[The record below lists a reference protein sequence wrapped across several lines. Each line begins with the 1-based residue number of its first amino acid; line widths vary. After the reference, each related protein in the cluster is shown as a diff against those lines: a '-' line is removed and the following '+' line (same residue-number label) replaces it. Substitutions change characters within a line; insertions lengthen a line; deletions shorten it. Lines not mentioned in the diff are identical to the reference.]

1 MFDIPIFLQH
11 TNKSRDNK
19 ILRKNTNEQPGNS
32 FPKTKQNRNTKPC
45 LSKTIKTQE
54 FCDTGSA
61 NFISFFFFFP
71 SSLTSK
77 HISPKLPLE
86 KQRKHAEPRT
96 GKNHD
101 MPSSITTSIPREK
114 CDFSM
119 LSAF

>member
-1 MFDIPIFLQH
+1 MIEHLFSFSIQINRV
-11 TNKSRDNK
+11 TIKSDE
-19 ILRKNTNEQPGNS
+19 KNTNKQPGDS
-32 FPKTKQNRNTKPC
+32 FPKTKTKSEHEI
-45 LSKTIKTQE
+45 LLIENNKNQD
-54 FCDTGSA
+54 FCDTGSQ
-61 NFISFFFFFP
+61 NFISLLFS

-86 KQRKHAEPRT
+86 KQRKHAEPRS

-101 MPSSITTSIPREK
+101 MPSSITASIPREK